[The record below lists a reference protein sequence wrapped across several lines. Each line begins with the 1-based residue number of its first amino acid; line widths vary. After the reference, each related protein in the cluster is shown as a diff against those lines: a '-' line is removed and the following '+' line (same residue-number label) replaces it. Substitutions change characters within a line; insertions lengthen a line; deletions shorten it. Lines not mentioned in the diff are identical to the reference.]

1 MTTDVRPIAN
11 SLEKT
16 SSIPEALENS
26 LFLAKLDDLVN
37 WGRANS
43 MWPMFFGLSCC
54 FVEMAT
60 SITSRH
66 DISRFGAEVMRGS
79 PRQADLMVVAGTV
92 FKKVAPALI
101 RIYEQML
108 EPRWVIS
115 MGSCAN
121 SGGMYD
127 VYSVVQGVDT
137 LLPVDAYI
145 QGCPPRPESVMQALM
160 LLQDKIKK
168 TERPFREVLRR
179 RDGTSGTIKPP
190 RIVGVTT
197 TDDPRGPGL
206 EGTRPRGTIVRPDSV
221 LPAAYTPT
229 WTPPSPVTPRTEGLQ
244 GVEDGLRERL
254 GELKRDHDN
263 YGPSDTLTWRVKPE

>member
-1 MTTDVRPIAN
+1 MTTDVRPTIAN
-11 SLEKT
+11 TLEAP

-26 LFLAKLDDLVN
+26 LLLAKLDDLVN

-92 FKKVAPALI
+92 FKKVAPALV
-101 RIYEQML
+101 RIYEQMM

-115 MGSCAN
+115 MGSCSN

-145 QGCPPRPESVMQALM
+145 QGCPPRPESVIQALM
-160 LLQDKIKK
+160 LLQEKIKK

-179 RDGTSGTIKPP
+179 KDGNLGHHQAATHRRRHHHRRSAWPGARRHAAARHHRPT
-190 RIVGVTT
+190 RRRAAGGVHADLDAAFACVAADRRTRNR
-197 TDDPRGPGL
+197 RG
-206 EGTRPRGTIVRPDSV
+206 RP
-221 LPAAYTPT
+221 A
-229 WTPPSPVTPRTEGLQ
+229 
-244 GVEDGLRERL
+244 
-254 GELKRDHDN
+254 
-263 YGPSDTLTWRVKPE
+263 